1 MKRMFCVLGALIA
14 FSGTS
19 ASAQLAINLS
29 GQFVC
34 VQGCMSG
41 APGAFAFVTQ
51 NGWDVN
57 LTNEAGASSRAWID
71 WPGHIWVDAWAEG
84 AIYSPDGNSIRSR
97 RSVAALRSAAAPAAS
112 AGAAPLPRSQV
123 TRTGK
128 RRVLGNWTRRPRRP
142 KLKRLR
148 RGDR

>member
-1 MKRMFCVLGALIA
+1 LIA

-84 AIYSPDGNSIRSR
+84 AIYSPDGNSIQFDH
-97 RSVAALRSAAAPAAS
+97 
-112 AGAAPLPRSQV
+112 GAVWQRYVPPPPPPLPPVRH
-123 TRTGK
+123 RY
-128 RRVLGNWTRRPRRP
+128 RVH
-142 KLKRLR
+142 K
-148 RGDR
+148 